1 MSEERQLIL
10 LFIVAIGVAALGI
23 LIGAAIP
30 GLLEGDLV
38 VDSYHADFSQNGT
51 LTETFTYQVKN
62 SGEYRMLFRYWE
74 DTLSLSPLSYPF
86 ILFQDM
92 TVPPGVIG
100 YVKNYQGMVTLQ
112 GSSDPAAAA
121 VVKQLAEL
129 NELGIYNPA
138 YFNSGDYTVRYQYT
152 LYPPIEYDQQYAHEN
167 IRLVDQHVP
176 FRNLAITY
184 PSQYVVEVYPHPAS
198 LSVSQ
203 SDGMIVITGS
213 AATNEVVGI
222 EMLLQ
227 EQALN
232 ATPGFPTFV
241 EGVKEETDSAN
252 PWWEVLPYYF
262 AQAWFV
268 ISLIAL
274 LATPFLLLVIYYQFG
289 REKKFTVPG
298 YLSFTPNPA
307 MKPWEV
313 NLLFKGDAVDFDK
326 DGYYATLLDLHR
338 RGLVRIEGGDQ
349 GAPVKI
355 TVLSENTSDPYE
367 KRVLA
372 FLKDVAEDGVV
383 DTAVLERLAT
393 EARSDLTAEKKIL
406 RYQRELLDVTRRSD
420 PALIARYL
428 VDGRDHIF
436 PFLFVGVA
444 FTAISI
450 IGLIVAP
457 FQAQYLGP
465 AVLFSALIL
474 AQSAVA
480 LAFPST
486 LFGHW
491 KGDGYQEKLQW
502 DAFAKF
508 LSDLALMRKYAPA
521 DIAMWGEWLVYG
533 TALGVGDKVEK
544 AMKELN
550 VRIPEAGVPLG
561 IRTAFVPVLLFV
573 PPSRGGGGGGFG
585 GGGSFGGGGGFGG
598 GGVGGR

>member
-23 LIGAAIP
+23 LIGTAIP
-30 GLLEGDLV
+30 ALLEGNLV
-38 VDSYHADFSQNGT
+38 VDSYHADFGQNGT
-51 LTETFTYQVKN
+51 LTETFTYQVKTD
-62 SGEYRMLFRYWE
+62 GEYRMLFRFWNAP
-74 DTLSLSPLSYPF
+74 LSLTLLNYPF
-86 ILFQDM
+86 ILYNDM
-92 TVPPGVIG
+92 TIPQGVIG
-100 YVKNYQGMVTLQ
+100 YVKDYQGKVTLV
-112 GSSDPAAAA
+112 GSTDPGAAA
-121 VVKQLAEL
+121 VVQQLAEL
-129 NELGIYNPA
+129 NEVGIYNPA
-138 YFNSGDYTVRYQYT
+138 YFSAGEYTPIYQYT
-152 LYPPIEYDQQYAHEN
+152 LYPPIEYDQDYAHLN

-176 FRNLAITY
+176 FRALEITY
-184 PSQYVVEVYPHPAS
+184 PAQYVVEVYPHPAS

-203 SDGMIVITGS
+203 SGGMIVVTGS

-222 EMLLQ
+222 ELLLQ
-227 EQALN
+227 KQALN
-232 ATPGFPTFV
+232 STPGFPTFV
-241 EGVKEETDSAN
+241 EGVKAKTEAAN
-252 PWWEVLPYYF
+252 PWYEVLPWIF
-262 AQAWFV
+262 ARGWFV

-274 LATPFLLLVIYYQFG
+274 LATPFLFLVIYYRFG

-307 MKPWEV
+307 MKPWAV
-313 NLLFKGDAVDFDK
+313 NLLFKGDAVNFDK

-349 GAPVKI
+349 GAPVRI
-355 TVLSENTSDPYE
+355 AVLSENTNDAYE
-367 KRVLA
+367 RRVLA
-372 FLKDVAEDGVV
+372 FLKDVAENGVV

-393 EARSDLTAEKKIL
+393 RARSDLTAEKKIL

-420 PALIARYL
+420 PSLIARYL

-457 FQAQYLGP
+457 TLAGYLGP

-544 AMKELN
+544 AMKELDVN
-550 VRIPEAGVPLG
+550 IPEAGVPLG

>member
-10 LFIVAIGVAALGI
+10 LFIVAIGIAALGL
-23 LIGAAIP
+23 LIAAAIP

-38 VDSYHADFSQNGT
+38 VDTYHADFGQNGT
-51 LTETFTYQVKN
+51 LAETFTYEVRT
-62 SGEYRMLFRYWE
+62 SGEYRMLFRFWNAP
-74 DTLSLSPLSYPF
+74 LSLTLLNYPF
-86 ILFQDM
+86 ILFEDM
-92 TVPPGVIG
+92 TIPPGVTG
-100 YVKNYQGMVTLQ
+100 YVKDYQGKVTLV
-112 GSSDPAAAA
+112 GSTDPGVAA
-121 VVKQLAEL
+121 VVKSLAEL
-129 NELGIYNPA
+129 NEVGIYNPA
-138 YFNSGDYTVRYQYT
+138 YFNSGDYTTRYQYT
-152 LYPPIEYDQQYAHEN
+152 IYPPIEYDQQYAHVN

-203 SDGMIVITGS
+203 SDGKIVVTGS

-222 EMLLQ
+222 ELLLQ
-227 EQALN
+227 DQALN
-232 ATPGFPTFV
+232 TTPGFPAYV
-241 EGVKEETDSAN
+241 EGVKAKTEAAN
-252 PWWEVLPYYF
+252 PWWEILPFYF

-274 LATPFLLLVIYYQFG
+274 LATPFLLLIIYYRFG

-349 GAPVKI
+349 GAPVRI
-355 TVLSENTSDPYE
+355 TVISDNTTDTYE

-393 EARSDLTAEKKIL
+393 KARSDLTAEKKIL

-420 PALIARYL
+420 PALISRYL

-444 FTAISI
+444 FTAVSI

-457 FQAQYLGP
+457 VLAVYLGP
-465 AVLFSALIL
+465 AVLFSSLIL

-502 DAFAKF
+502 DAFTKF

-533 TALGVGDKVEK
+533 TALGVGDRVEK
-544 AMKELN
+544 AMKELD
-550 VRIPEAGVPLG
+550 VSLPEAGVPLG

>member
-1 MSEERQLIL
+1 MSEERQIVL
-10 LFIVAIGVAALGI
+10 LFVVAIGVAALGI
-23 LIGAAIP
+23 LIGASIP

-38 VDSYHADFSQNGT
+38 VDSYHADFGQNGT
-51 LTETFTYQVKN
+51 LSETYTYQVMN
-62 SGEYRMLFRYWE
+62 SGQYRMLFRFWNAP
-74 DTLSLSPLSYPF
+74 LSLTPLAFPY
-86 ILFQDM
+86 ILYQDM
-92 TVPPGVIG
+92 TIPSGVIG
-100 YVKNYQGMVTLQ
+100 YVKDYQGTVTLV
-112 GSSDPAAAA
+112 GSTDPAAAA
-121 VVKQLAEL
+121 VVRQLAEL
-129 NELGIYNPA
+129 NEVGIYNPA
-138 YFNSGDYTVRYQYT
+138 YYAAGEYTVLYQYIV
-152 LYPPIEYDQQYAHEN
+152 YPPIEYDEQYAHLN

-176 FRNLAITY
+176 FRALEITY
-184 PSQYVVEVYPHPAS
+184 PAANVVAVYPHPAS
-198 LSVSQ
+198 LSVSR
-203 SDGMIVITGS
+203 SDETIVVTGS
-213 AATNEVVGI
+213 AATDEVVGI
-222 EMLLQ
+222 ELLLR

-232 ATPGFPTFV
+232 TTPGFPTYV
-241 EGVKEETDSAN
+241 EGVQAQTEAAN
-252 PWWEVLPYYF
+252 PWWDVLPYYF

-268 ISLIAL
+268 ISLIAM
-274 LATPFLLLVIYYQFG
+274 LATPFLLLVIYYRFG

-349 GAPVKI
+349 GAPVRI
-355 TVLSENTSDPYE
+355 TVLSGRTDDPYE
-367 KRVLA
+367 KRVLE
-372 FLKDVAEDGVV
+372 FLKDASEDGVV

-393 EARSDLTAEKKIL
+393 KARSDLTAEKQIL

-444 FTAISI
+444 FTAIGI

-457 FQAQYLGP
+457 FQAGYLGP

-533 TALGVGDKVEK
+533 TALGVGDRVEK
-544 AMKELN
+544 AMKELDVN
-550 VRIPEAGVPLG
+550 IPEAGVPLG